1 MLKSEPGWRRTRRT
15 ERDREMGNESMTPKR
30 AAALLA
36 ALAGLSLLLS
46 ACGNSGD
53 TVSMDAGNGQPETGD
68 GAPGSGDGSPDPV
81 DGAPGD
87 GGPPGPSIA
96 WGPRL
101 PSSDLSPIVG
111 ARDDFGAD
119 IPAAIARAAEAV
131 PMGASQS
138 SRVEDGRTADEMS
151 VRVVRDEDGILVHEV
166 TDGAQFVVQ
175 VPGPLP
181 RQEASLA
188 LFTDLI
194 PGIEP
199 DLSSYP
205 HEVLGVW
212 AWGGHAGAFWS
223 RSPPA
228 PPVQFGPMSPTGR
241 ATYEGDAVGL
251 RAADGAAA
259 KFLADVEMVAD
270 FGSRTVGGTVD
281 GFRTLSGKAL
291 AAPAVTLDRTKFSAS
306 GDAFSGET
314 VVAGVAGGGKWGGR
328 WSDGR
333 GEAMGGTFGF
343 AATDGSVSLL
353 GAFTACHCASASDG
367 DPDDP
372 VASRR

>member
-1 MLKSEPGWRRTRRT
+1 
-15 ERDREMGNESMTPKR
+15 MTPKR

-53 TVSMDAGNGQPETGD
+53 N
-68 GAPGSGDGSPDPV
+68 GSPDMV
-81 DGAPGD
+81 DGSPGD
-87 GGPPGPSIA
+87 GGPAGPSIA

-101 PSSDLSPIVG
+101 PSSGLSPIVG
-111 ARDDFGAD
+111 AQDGFATD
-119 IPAAIARAAEAV
+119 IPAAIARAAVAV
-131 PMGASQS
+131 PSGASQS
-138 SRVEDGRTADEMS
+138 SRVENGRTVDEMS
-151 VRVVRDEDGILVHEV
+151 VRVVRDEDGTLVHEV
-166 TDGAQFVVQ
+166 TDGAQFVVR

-181 RQEASLA
+181 RQGARLA
-188 LFTDLI
+188 FFTDLI

-212 AWGGHAGAFWS
+212 AWGGDAGAFWS
-223 RSPPA
+223 RSPSA
-228 PPVQFGPMSPTGR
+228 PPVVFGPMSPVGR

-281 GFRTLSGKAL
+281 GFRTLSGEAL
-291 AAPAVTLDRTKFSAS
+291 AAPAVTLSQTKFPA
-306 GDAFSGET
+306 GGGAFSGET
-314 VVAGVAGGGKWGGR
+314 AAAGVAGGGKWGGR

-333 GEAMGGTFGF
+333 GETMGGTFGF
-343 AATDGSVSLL
+343 AADDGSVSLL